1 MAISPPESRVW
12 WNDPV
17 SPAELIWIAIAF
29 LWGVIMFFMMV
40 YWHLEGEQNVSTEV
54 YRIDPAVYQE
64 RVDDFA
70 DTYRLHLS
78 SLDWQHGF
86 SLQPDQH
93 QPADPSGLIEMVITL
108 TPTESG
114 RVRYRVQRILRH
126 RPSHSWWPATSSA
139 WSTLAAGQRRE
150 Q

>member
-70 DTYRLHLS
+70 DTF
-78 SLDWQHGF
+78 QVG
-86 SLQPDQH
+86 
-93 QPADPSGLIEMVITL
+93 E
-108 TPTESG
+108 ESG
-114 RVRYRVQRILRH
+114 IPVVRPAPGGDAYMVARLWEFWPILELQKA
-126 RPSHSWWPATSSA
+126 RPIGCICRRSTGSTAFRCSRSTSTCR
-139 WSTLAAGQRRE
+139 STPG
-150 Q
+150 